1 MMQDTR
7 QQAENQPLSE
17 DCTLAM
23 DTKTMRELGYR
34 IVDMIADDLT
44 HPTRRPVFPPAQTR
58 EAMEAVFG
66 GPVPR
71 GGMDADDLLTIIR
84 DQLLP
89 AAGNP
94 NHPRMMAYVL
104 SASTPL
110 TGLIEALVSS
120 IKLRPTTWKNQP
132 ASCQIEVTVARWLG
146 DMVGFSDN
154 AAGYVTTGG
163 SWANLVALAVA
174 RVHRAGWN
182 VRSEGV
188 AQRPVLTAYVSSEAH
203 SCIDRS
209 AELLGMGAAQLRKIS
224 VDDGFRI
231 DLDALESSIQAD
243 VRTGC
248 KPFCLIGN
256 AGTVNTGAVDPL
268 DRLADIAQ
276 RYDMWFHVDG
286 AYGALASLAPEARH
300 LFKGL
305 ERADSLT
312 LDPHKWLNTPFEAG
326 CILTREWRDLGDT
339 FSLIPPYL
347 RGAMGSEHN
356 QYEYGFE
363 LSRTDRALKVWFAL
377 RQYGVDRYAELIA
390 NHLALARYLADRIE
404 AAADFELVTP
414 AVLSIC
420 CFRYVP
426 PDLTPGSP
434 PVETYLNTL
443 NQALEM
449 ALAADGRAL
458 VSGTELNGARV
469 LRACIVS
476 HPVTRASV
484 DETLALLRQFGREL
498 DRNMRGRPQDIEDIR
513 ALERL

>member
-1 MMQDTR
+1 MQLTR
-7 QQAENQPLSE
+7 SGPEDQPPAQ

-23 DTKTMRELGYR
+23 GAQEIRALGYR
-34 IVDMIADDLT
+34 IVDMIADDLDD
-44 HPTRRPVFPPAQTR
+44 PSRRPVFPPVQSR
-58 EAMEAVFG
+58 EAMEAAFG
-66 GPVPR
+66 GPVPHS
-71 GGMDADDLLTIIR
+71 GTEADDLLSVIR

-110 TGLIEALVSS
+110 TGLIEALVGS

-146 DMVGFSDN
+146 EMVGFADN
-154 AAGYVTTGG
+154 AAGYMTTGG

-174 RVHRAGWN
+174 RVRHAGWD
-182 VRSEGV
+182 VRSEGI
-188 AQRPVLTAYVSSEAH
+188 AGRPTLTAYVSSEAH

-209 AELLGMGAAQLRKIS
+209 AELLGLGAANLRKIP
-224 VDDGFRI
+224 VDDGFRV
-231 DLDALESSIQAD
+231 DLAALEKS
-243 VRTGC
+243 VRSDLEAGC

-268 DRLADIAQ
+268 HSLADVAA
-276 RYDMWFHVDG
+276 RHDMWFHVDG
-286 AYGALASLAPEARH
+286 AYGALACLVPEERPRFA
-300 LFKGL
+300 GL

-312 LDPHKWLNTPFEAG
+312 LDPHKWLNTPFEGG
-326 CILTREWRDLGDT
+326 CFLTRDWRDLGDT

-363 LSRTDRALKVWFAL
+363 LSRTDRALKVWLAL
-377 RQYGVDRYAELIA
+377 RQYGVDLYAKLIA
-390 NHLALARYLADRIE
+390 NHLALARYLGDRIA

-414 AVLSIC
+414 VVLSIC

-426 PDLTPGSP
+426 VDLAPGAG
-434 PVETYLNTL
+434 PVETYLNAL
-443 NQALEM
+443 NHALEM

-458 VSGTELNGARV
+458 VSGTELKGARV

-476 HPVTRASV
+476 HPVTRDGV
-484 DETLALLRQFGREL
+484 DETLALLRELGQRL
-498 DRNMRGRPQDIEDIR
+498 DRDMRDNR
-513 ALERL
+513 AEES